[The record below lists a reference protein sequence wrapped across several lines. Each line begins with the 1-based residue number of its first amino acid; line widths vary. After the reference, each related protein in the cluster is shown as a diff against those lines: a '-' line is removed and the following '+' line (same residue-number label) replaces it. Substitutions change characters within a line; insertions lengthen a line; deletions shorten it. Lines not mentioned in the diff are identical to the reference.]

1 MVPMVRTWPPH
12 THTSGE
18 NEEKIHKLRSRR
30 RSVPRGAWPRHD
42 LSHLPH
48 LRPLAKCPTLC
59 CLLDLHEVRRN
70 R

>member
-1 MVPMVRTWPPH
+1 MANGWS
-12 THTSGE
+12 THTLTSGK
-18 NEEKIHKLRSRR
+18 NDEKIQKLLSRR

-59 CLLDLHEVRRN
+59 CLLD
-70 R
+70 